1 MAVRVTSQFIFF
13 TFTGLTHLHEE
24 LPPTSTERAKP
35 SIAHRD
41 FKSKN
46 VLLGSKFRPCIAD
59 FGLAIVFNP
68 NAILGDAHGQVG
80 TRRYMAPE
88 VLEGQWSQY
97 FFYFCTLFKVISPL
111 WLVI

>member
-1 MAVRVTSQFIFF
+1 MAAPPQLTSSPHFLSLSP
-13 TFTGLTHLHEE
+13 TGLTHLHEE
-24 LPPTSTERAKP
+24 LSPTSTERGKP

-88 VLEGQWSQY
+88 VLEGQ
-97 FFYFCTLFKVISPL
+97 
-111 WLVI
+111 